1 MKYTVE
7 KVINALSKKK
17 CIFQN
22 NGLTN
27 IIDISKA
34 EKLGNKSWGKIEY
47 LVNYNNFI
55 LIGRISHKYEKT
67 SEEEKKP
74 IIMRECIMKTSMI
87 R

>member
-1 MKYTVE
+1 MKYSIE
-7 KVINALSKKK
+7 NVINALARKK

-34 EKLGNKSWGKIEY
+34 ENLGNKSWGKIEY

-55 LIGRISHKYEKT
+55 LIGRISHKYEKAL
-67 SEEEKKP
+67 EDEKKP
-74 IIMRECIMKTSMI
+74 FVMKECIMKTSMI
-87 R
+87 I